1 MEISIIGASGYTGI
15 ELMRILANHRNVDSV
30 KPYSRTYAGKKVSV
44 VNKSLVKFDKF
55 QNFHDFD
62 GEKTIDNIDTDVCFL
77 CTPNGE
83 AMRLA
88 GALIEKGIKVIDMS
102 ADFRLPADV
111 YEKTYKIKHTAINL
125 IDEAVYGLPE
135 IFREKIRNARLIANP
150 GCYATSAILGL
161 RGICAAKFKSRF
173 FSDKIVV
180 DAKSGTS
187 GAGKKTEE
195 GLLHSEIY
203 NNLKPYNVSF
213 HRHRPEIENILRK
226 SDEFKNLKISFTPT
240 LLPISR
246 GIITNIHIF
255 LKENSGIADFNE
267 IVGHYNE
274 IYKDEFFVRLVGNNT
289 SLHSEISK
297 YDDFEIQ
304 LKDVLHTNLCE
315 ISFNFDAYANR
326 IIIISAIDNLLK
338 GASGQA
344 VQNMNLMCDYDEK
357 EGLMM
362 AGGV

>member
-1 MEISIIGASGYTGI
+1 MNVSIIGASGYTGI
-15 ELMRILANHRNVDSV
+15 ELMRILANHKNVDSV
-30 KPYSRTYAGKKVSV
+30 KPYSRTYAGKDVSI
-44 VNKSLVKFDKF
+44 VNKSLAKFHKF
-55 QNFHDFD
+55 QNFYDFD
-62 GEKTIDNIDTDVCFL
+62 GEKTINNIDSDVCFL

-83 AMRLA
+83 AMNIAEVLNK
-88 GALIEKGIKVIDMS
+88 KGIKVIDMS
-102 ADFRLPADV
+102 ADFRLPAAV
-111 YEKTYKIKHTAINL
+111 YEDTYKIKHTSINL
-125 IDEAVYGLPE
+125 ISQFVYGLPE
-135 IFREKIRNARLIANP
+135 IFREKIRNARLVANP

-161 RGICAAKFKSRF
+161 YGISAAKFKSKI

-213 HRHRPEIENILRK
+213 HRHRPEIENILRMLRK
-226 SDEFKNLKISFTPT
+226 DDNSENLKISFTPT

-246 GIITNIHIF
+246 GIITNIHVF
-255 LKENSGIADFNE
+255 LKENFSVAEFDE
-267 IVGHYNE
+267 IVEHYKK
-274 IYKDEFFVRLVGNNT
+274 IYEDEFFVRVVDNV
-289 SLHSEISK
+289 
-297 YDDFEIQ
+297 Q

-315 ISFNFDAYANR
+315 ISLNFDAHTNR

-344 VQNMNLMCDYDEK
+344 VQNMNLMCGYDEK

-362 AGGV
+362 TGGV

>member
-15 ELMRILANHRNVDSV
+15 ELMRILANHKYADAV
-30 KPYSRTYAGKKVSV
+30 KPYSRTYAGKKACVAS
-44 VNKSLVKFDKF
+44 KSLARFDKF
-55 QNFHDFD
+55 QNFYDFD
-62 GEKTIDNIDTDVCFL
+62 EKTINNIDSDVCFL

-83 AMRLA
+83 AMKIA
-88 GALIEKGIKVIDMS
+88 GVLIEKGIKVIDMS

-111 YEKTYKIKHTAINL
+111 YESIYKIKHTAVNL
-125 IDEAVYGLPE
+125 MDEAVYGCPE
-135 IFREKIRNARLIANP
+135 IFREKIKNAGLIANP
-150 GCYATSAILGL
+150 GCYAISAILGL
-161 RGICAAKFKSRF
+161 KGICSEKFKNKI

-180 DAKSGTS
+180 DAHSGTS

-203 NNLKPYNVSF
+203 SNLKPYNVSF
-213 HRHRPEIENILRK
+213 HRHRPEIENTLRNI
-226 SDEFKNLKISFTPT
+226 SDFENTSDFDGLKISFTPT

-246 GIITNIHIF
+246 GIITDIHIF
-255 LKENSGIADFNE
+255 LKENSGVADFNE
-267 IVGHYNE
+267 IAEHYNK
-274 IYKDEFFVRLVGNNT
+274 IYKDEFFVRIVD
-289 SLHSEISK
+289 EV
-297 YDDFEIQ
+297 Q

-315 ISFNFDAYANR
+315 ISLNFDAHTNR
-326 IIIISAIDNLLK
+326 IIIISAIDNLVK

-344 VQNMNLMCDYDEK
+344 VQNMILMCNFDER

>member
-1 MEISIIGASGYTGI
+1 
-15 ELMRILANHRNVDSV
+15 MRF
-30 KPYSRTYAGKKVSV
+30 AG
-44 VNKSLVKFDKF
+44 
-55 QNFHDFD
+55 
-62 GEKTIDNIDTDVCFL
+62 T
-77 CTPNGE
+77 
-83 AMRLA
+83 
-88 GALIEKGIKVIDMS
+88 LIEKGIKVIDMS

-111 YEKTYKIKHTAINL
+111 YENTYKIKHTAINL

-135 IFREKIRNARLIANP
+135 IFREKIRTARLIANP

-161 RGICAAKFKSRF
+161 RGICTTKFKDKI

-226 SDEFKNLKISFTPT
+226 SDDLKNLKISFTPT

-246 GIITNIHIF
+246 GIITNIYIF
-255 LKENSGIADFNE
+255 LKENFGVADFNE
-267 IVGHYNE
+267 IAEHYNK
-274 IYKDEFFVRLVGNNT
+274 IYMDEFFVRLVDN
-289 SLHSEISK
+289 L
-297 YDDFEIQ
+297 Q

-315 ISFNFDAYANR
+315 ISLNFDAHANR

-344 VQNMNLMCDYDEK
+344 VQNMNLMFDFDEK

>member
-15 ELMRILANHRNVDSV
+15 ELMRILANHRNVDLV
-30 KPYSRTYAGKKVSV
+30 KPYSRSYAGKSVSSV
-44 VNKSLVKFDKF
+44 SKSLVKFAQF

-62 GEKTIDNIDTDVCFL
+62 EKTIDNIDSNLCFL

-83 AMRLA
+83 AMCLA
-88 GALIEKGIKVIDMS
+88 GTLIEKGIKVIDMS

-111 YEKTYKIKHTAINL
+111 YESTYKIKHTAKEL
-125 IDEAVYGLPE
+125 ISEAVYGVPE
-135 IFREKIRNARLIANP
+135 IFGEKIKNAKLIANP

-161 RGICAAKFKSRF
+161 NGICTAKFKDKI

-213 HRHRPEIENILRK
+213 HRHRPEIENTLKNI
-226 SDEFKNLKISFTPT
+226 SDISDFADLKISFTPT

-255 LKENSGIADFNE
+255 LKENFSIVDFNE
-267 IVGHYNE
+267 IAEHYNE
-274 IYKDEFFVRLVGNNT
+274 IYKDEFFVRLVDNV
-289 SLHSEISK
+289 
-297 YDDFEIQ
+297 Q

-315 ISFNFDAYANR
+315 ISLNFDEHTNR
-326 IIIISAIDNLLK
+326 IIIISTIDNLIK

-344 VQNMNLMCDYDEK
+344 VQNMNLMCNFDEK